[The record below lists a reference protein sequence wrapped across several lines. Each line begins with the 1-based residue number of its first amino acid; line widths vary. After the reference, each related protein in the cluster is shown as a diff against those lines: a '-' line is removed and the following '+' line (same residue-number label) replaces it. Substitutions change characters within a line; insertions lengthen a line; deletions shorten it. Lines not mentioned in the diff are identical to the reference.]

1 MRRQLIATVLAS
13 SVLTASSAVAQSY
26 PQQPTYPRQHAPVA
40 AGYQPAMAQSYP
52 QQHTPVATGYQAAGV
67 VAARHHA
74 SHHCPP
80 GAPCAVQPQHWH
92 APDTATDSSSGTELI
107 VAGSVMLGS
116 FYLLSALSAAG
127 LAEACAA
134 SLPDEVPDE
143 IPDGLS
149 LCGDASP
156 SLGAIPLVGPF
167 VAMAEL
173 QDGPIAVWPV
183 DVGLIVLGLGQI
195 TGAGLLIGGLVE
207 GAETDEKQPSSIQLR
222 PIGGPMGAGL
232 ALSGRF

>member
-1 MRRQLIATVLAS
+1 M
-13 SVLTASSAVAQSY
+13 
-26 PQQPTYPRQHAPVA
+26 
-40 AGYQPAMAQSYP
+40 
-52 QQHTPVATGYQAAGV
+52 
-67 VAARHHA
+67 
-74 SHHCPP
+74 
-80 GAPCAVQPQHWH
+80 QPQHWH

-156 SLGAIPLVGPF
+156 S
-167 VAMAEL
+167 MAEL